1 MLAAQKR
8 TEQQN
13 AIYKDMTAFMSVYPE
28 VKSSVKIV
36 LEQLV
41 RERPADP
48 LGFMAIRLRYRGG
61 LVCEAHRLL
70 YHSAEGARTF

>member
-13 AIYKDMTAFMSVYPE
+13 AIYKDLTAFMSVYPE
-28 VKSSVKIV
+28 VKSSLKIV
-36 LEQLV
+36 LEHLV

-48 LGFMAIRLRYRGG
+48 LGFMAIRLRFY
-61 LVCEAHRLL
+61 LSSHPHVS
-70 YHSAEGARTF
+70 SAGPFHPPSPTI